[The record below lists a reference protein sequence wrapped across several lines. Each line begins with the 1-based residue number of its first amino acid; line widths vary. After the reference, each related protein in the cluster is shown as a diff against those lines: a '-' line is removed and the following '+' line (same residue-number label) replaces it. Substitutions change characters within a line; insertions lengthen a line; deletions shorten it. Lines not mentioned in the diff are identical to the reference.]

1 MRGKFKKFVVYL
13 LATAIVTPLWLVSG
27 LLNAKPAMAA
37 VSNEFD
43 KNDVY
48 VHTLDKT
55 TGWDERGQELF
66 TWGSKPSAYITA
78 NALEAGVDPAGF
90 YLIEAQWN
98 IWDNHT
104 QNAKYQ
110 IIQGLDTD
118 LIGSVDQQSLAD
130 GSSAPNDTLSGYYT
144 LAGNYHFNGDND
156 VDVKLLGES
165 DDNGNVSFISF
176 KITLIAE
183 DPAPVLSAE
192 DFGVVNYDVG
202 GGLGTLKGYTA
213 GFGLTDATFENV
225 QSVVVKLYSGDTED
239 TLLQTNTAI
248 LAKFNADITG
258 TQFSSPFDVSGT
270 FDYITD
276 GYWTNVREAE
286 YGQSIPATK
295 VVATVTLANGKIVT
309 ATNESLTGD
318 PTTIYPLVLPAPSNL
333 VAIDGDGEVSL
344 TWNAVVGA
352 DHYNI
357 YYQKFSDSVYVG
369 PISTTFTSA
378 IITGLQNDVKYRFI
392 VRAADVNNVES
403 ANAWLESTPVASRV
417 VLASAPITI
426 TPEIAQAVPSA
437 VEQPAEQ
444 PTTPAEEGQIKGE
457 ESTTTEET
465 SEKINWTPWIILFIL
480 IVLAGAATGG
490 YFYWFA
496 GDEETQ
502 EAVKPKTEATK
513 KPVAG
518 AKTKAPDKKPR
529 RW

>member
-13 LATAIVTPLWLVSG
+13 LATAIIMPLWLVSG

-37 VSNEFD
+37 ICDQYITTKAATSVNSTDATLNGTNGDTDATGHSFWVSLATFD
-43 KNDVY
+43 TSNSTIPAGVY
-48 VHTLDKT
+48 STPDLGSITASTPFSASLASITT
-55 TGWDERGQELF
+55 TGVPTNLPAV
-66 TWGSKPSAYITA
+66 TPSTTYYFAA
-78 NALEAGVDPAGF
+78 
-90 YLIEAQWN
+90 WS
-98 IWDNHT
+98 
-104 QNAKYQ
+104 
-110 IIQGLDTD
+110 
-118 LIGSVDQQSLAD
+118 LIGGTWYSGGIL
-130 GSSAPNDTLSGYYT
+130 TLTTG
-144 LAGNYHFNGDND
+144 LAG
-156 VDVKLLGES
+156 
-165 DDNGNVSFISF
+165 
-176 KITLIAE
+176 T
-183 DPAPVLSAE
+183 LSAE

-213 GFGLTDATFENV
+213 GFGLTGTTFAGAT
-225 QSVVVKLYSGDTED
+225 SVVVQLYSAGD
-239 TLLQTNTAI
+239 LLQTNTAI

-270 FDYITD
+270 FDYTTD

-295 VVATVTLANGKIVT
+295 VVATVTLANGKVVT
-309 ATNESLTGD
+309 AENTNPTGD
-318 PTTIYPLVLPAPSNL
+318 PITIYPLVLPAPLNL
-333 VAIDGDGEVSL
+333 IPIAGDGEVSL
-344 TWNAVVGA
+344 TWDTVVGA

-369 PISTTFTSA
+369 PISTTLTSA
-378 IITGLQNDVKYRFI
+378 IITGLQNGVKYRFI

-403 ANAWLESTPVASRV
+403 ANAWLEATPVESKV
-417 VLASAPITI
+417 VLASTPVTIAP
-426 TPEIAQAVPSA
+426 ESAQAAPST
-437 VEQPAEQ
+437 VEQPTTTEE
-444 PTTPAEEGQIKGE
+444 TPAEEGQIKGE

-518 AKTKAPDKKPR
+518 AKTKGSDKKPR